1 MYTKEREGVVEGLQ
15 VHCSHGYDQSD
26 VSNLAFYMDLEP
38 HLFKQFRIVS
48 LGRVLW
54 DLACN

>member
-1 MYTKEREGVVEGLQ
+1 MSVHKGKRGSGGRVTSTLQ
-15 VHCSHGYDQSD
+15 SCA
-26 VSNLAFYMDLEP
+26 VSNLDFYMDLES